1 MAGADDVYKY
11 VSLGDWKN
19 LTNEVMT
26 SFYLYGTPT
35 PPGDLNDRVRDP
47 HRNVAVVIDA
57 ASFMS
62 SGPGRYANPS
72 QVAFV
77 KMLFGPPEVLST
89 WVRKWDI
96 DTTKTWTVGEIKA
109 IILRKGGTLG
119 DFFTHSLQQYR
130 LDASS
135 SDYAQRTYIYN
146 SEKFDLSDSTKVNF
160 NTASPTGTPYMEDV
174 SFVPQNDNFD
184 FSGGGQITQAGNDIV
199 LKPAIDPQGIG
210 RQVGIVFDQNSI
222 GSVPV
227 RNLIYTKNTY
237 SDDSLAYRD
246 IELIPNVGAVY
257 ALPAMLG
264 VVNDLSTAN
273 VIEYQRDGGQ
283 IIYGSTGDDALSAP
297 SAWSKYI
304 LVGGAGNDT
313 LVGNNLA
320 DIFVA
325 GGGNNLLK
333 GGVGVDQYIISADG
347 GKNTIYDSGGNGNVF
362 VEGGAYKG
370 SANLVDGKNL
380 TWIDDDGKTQ
390 YQFERGVGG
399 KNVGTLTIS
408 GGRLGVGSVVINNF
422 DLNKA
427 ETNSAGYLGIR
438 FKEKIALAAGNRQ
451 ASDPFLGS
459 LDSAPDVA
467 TLAKGALQT
476 LTLFASASS
485 GVAQVVTLALAG
497 DSSLFKVMT
506 GTGLLDFV
514 AGALTVVIPAGAD
527 SIAVSLVYTGND
539 PGATAQL
546 TATLVDPNASPGDSP
561 ASSNAF
567 TVSFA
572 PSTNSSTVVDLSTQA
587 GALAYTQLDPN
598 QDVRIDNAR
607 HDNFGTTLIQGQN
620 GNDVIV
626 GGSNPLSQLTALHGG
641 AGDDRLY
648 AGSEIS
654 LGDAIA
660 QGEIDVPTGNSQ
672 LLLSGGNGDDQLIG
686 GAGNDVIFGGDGTD
700 TIVAGA
706 GNDIIFGDGDIGD
719 VGMFSG
725 SSADGSWIS
734 GTVDVSAG
742 QVPGF
747 NFTTRLGSYTG
758 QRDSVGGTVETTLYR
773 SFLLNPLAS
782 TDFTQLMGLSG
793 DDIAAAEP
801 GHQNYVGFSQYHS
814 GALSTNAGTG
824 DDVIYAGAGNDVVNA
839 GRGNDIVYGG
849 TGNDVIAGYQGD
861 DFIDGGDGDDILY
874 GDYLSSVDGPSTD
887 TTDVYG
893 HSVLTA
899 NTLDPSQH
907 GSDTL
912 IGGAGND
919 QIVGGGGSD
928 YILGGDGN
936 DTIYGDDVVAIGA
949 YAGDDYIDAGSGDD
963 KVIGGGGTDYI
974 LGGEGN
980 DFLVGDSPLEAAQY
994 QGNDYLDG
1002 GAGNDELR
1010 GGGGADTLLG
1020 GDGNDILI
1028 GDANETGDAIRTANN
1043 DDYLDGG
1050 AGDDYLDGQLG
1061 NDTLL
1066 GGDGSDVLYGGEGDD
1081 LLSGGT
1087 GSDVLHGGTGN
1098 DILDGG
1104 DGDDTLYGDDGDDT
1118 LYASKG
1124 NDLLAGGSGADRY
1137 VFADGTAQ
1145 SEMQD
1150 GVLQVHTAIDDSD
1163 GNSRIEFD
1171 AGVDASTIQAS
1182 LTADG
1187 QLVVRFGTD
1196 GAFALLQGPNA
1207 LGSVA
1212 FADGTVLSRRDFLN
1226 NYLSTARDLS
1236 GGNQEL
1242 DGSAV
1247 GDRLVATGGA
1257 TVAGGKGNDLIQLG
1271 GIGNTVVYQAG
1282 DGADLIRPTGGQ
1294 YAIRFGSNLSA
1305 DSLVV
1310 NVDGDALVLTFQ
1322 DEDGDS
1328 LRIEGAANRADLRPA
1343 TLQFGDGSSITFDT
1357 LLSNYRQVLSGTDGN
1372 DTLTASTHLA
1382 VGYDIFGGAGSDYLQ
1397 GGALSD
1403 MLAGGAGDDF
1413 LDGGQGDDVLIGG
1426 TGNDWL
1432 SDRYGANIFQFSAGD
1447 GSDQIAA
1454 ISAAS
1459 ILKFDATVVASA
1471 ASFSL
1476 EPSTNGWDLI
1486 VNYGNGDSVR
1496 VSNGV
1501 MLLDGKTPTTT
1512 FSGIQFGDGTLLTSS
1527 DILARMQGVQGQA
1540 TAGSDTLIGGGTDD
1554 LLDGGTGGD
1563 TLIGGAGSDTYR
1575 IHAGAGIDTII
1586 DSGTDQESIQFVD
1599 GVQATDLIVRQVGI
1613 DLYIGTKDRATGAL
1627 IRDYFANTQKTW
1639 NVTASGVAFDLQ
1651 GALAAPVTEV
1661 ERLRQA
1667 FEDRQF
1673 FDMKKRLADYGGVD
1687 GYERSQI
1694 SGRQPGWQYSGHPGV
1709 VNGSVVLA
1717 DRSLD
1722 EAVAN
1727 PTGSEAYADKGTTE
1741 ITTSGVSTYADIRYV
1756 QVPGRTYEIPQY
1768 YGQTGY
1774 SLPAGASSFWQT
1786 NPDGSRHL
1794 MVTEASHY
1802 EMRFFGNVTQAWTN
1816 TSTVRVFDHTVT
1828 LQNVTGTDDA
1838 ETFILNPADEYGNK
1852 GSRDFR
1858 GSISAGGGDDV
1869 IDLSAA
1875 QVNNQDWWSGPHSN
1889 SPNAVDVG
1897 YGAFVD
1903 GGEGND
1909 LIVGTEGKD
1918 FLVGGAGN
1926 DTLKG
1931 GMGADTYWIGR
1942 NAGDA
1947 DVIDDEGYVS
1957 SGFLDEAN
1965 AYGGVF
1971 PSDVLEFGP
1980 GIALTDLSYALLER
1994 QDQQGT
2000 ILRIFI
2006 NDSQHVDVTYDML
2019 KQSAPGQ
2026 VGIELYQFDS
2036 GQTLTL
2042 AQLLSAIQPST
2053 QHYGPVVNW
2062 SSDFDDYQWAVQ
2074 DDEFS
2079 MSIPSD
2085 LFMQAGTTNV
2095 GLAVTLA
2102 DGSPLP
2108 AWLQFDPET
2117 ATLSGQTPHG
2127 AAYYQLRVVATDS
2140 TGDQSVRNFTLN
2152 VAGDRISTEYN
2163 EDGSWQ
2169 TTVQDMDGNRTTT
2182 FYSADGTR
2190 LRDEWSKTNGTNGTD
2205 TFSANGSSVHTSD
2218 SNWTGHTVI
2227 TDDGQGNV
2235 THTYQTTWSYQNL
2248 VGSGVNDTFI
2258 VDHFGATIQEPAG
2271 GSNAVVKTSTN
2282 FTVPDNVNQ
2291 IVLTGNGYQRVVGN
2305 QANDS
2310 FAVSGVASASP
2321 ELVLGD
2327 GNNTVSGQNSN
2338 VTVYVGAG
2346 NNDVILGDGNN
2357 VVAVNLL
2364 QHTENAGNGDNEI
2377 YLGGGSNFVR
2387 VGNGNNT
2394 VGVGT
2399 GNNTIT
2405 VGSGNNTLYA
2415 GHGAGTNTITFGD
2428 GVNVVT
2434 VGDGA
2439 NTITGGGG
2447 NSTIWG
2453 GNGNNAITVGNGD
2466 DTIGL
2471 GDGANVVTTGDGA
2484 SHVSAGTGDN
2494 RITVGGGQNTVN
2506 VGAGSNTVIGGNG
2519 GDAVYAGDGA
2529 NHIQLGD
2536 GNDTIGLGVGDNT
2549 VDAGAGDNT
2558 IYAGRGA
2565 GNNIITATD
2574 GRNVVTVGDGANAVH
2589 LGNGDSAVYVG
2600 NGDNQITL
2608 GLGNNTIN
2616 GGNGANVL
2624 NAGAGN
2630 NTIWL
2635 GTGNNQ
2641 IVVGNGNNSVG
2652 VGSGSD
2658 SHNTIQVGDGTNS
2671 IAVAAGTNDIRVGNG
2686 ADAIQTGNGVNTIQ
2700 LGSGQVTLTNYG
2712 GQDTV
2717 NFASTVQDDQLWF
2730 AQDGNDLLV
2739 TVDGTLSNLRLTDWF
2754 NGATHAT
2761 LVAGD
2766 GHQLID
2772 SQVNSL
2778 VQAMAQFSPPPVG
2791 QTTLSQPQQDN
2802 LMPVIAASWR

>member
-1 MAGADDVYKY
+1 
-11 VSLGDWKN
+11 
-19 LTNEVMT
+19 
-26 SFYLYGTPT
+26 
-35 PPGDLNDRVRDP
+35 
-47 HRNVAVVIDA
+47 
-57 ASFMS
+57 
-62 SGPGRYANPS
+62 
-72 QVAFV
+72 
-77 KMLFGPPEVLST
+77 
-89 WVRKWDI
+89 
-96 DTTKTWTVGEIKA
+96 
-109 IILRKGGTLG
+109 
-119 DFFTHSLQQYR
+119 
-130 LDASS
+130 
-135 SDYAQRTYIYN
+135 
-146 SEKFDLSDSTKVNF
+146 
-160 NTASPTGTPYMEDV
+160 
-174 SFVPQNDNFD
+174 
-184 FSGGGQITQAGNDIV
+184 
-199 LKPAIDPQGIG
+199 
-210 RQVGIVFDQNSI
+210 
-222 GSVPV
+222 
-227 RNLIYTKNTY
+227 
-237 SDDSLAYRD
+237 
-246 IELIPNVGAVY
+246 
-257 ALPAMLG
+257 
-264 VVNDLSTAN
+264 
-273 VIEYQRDGGQ
+273 
-283 IIYGSTGDDALSAP
+283 
-297 SAWSKYI
+297 
-304 LVGGAGNDT
+304 
-313 LVGNNLA
+313 
-320 DIFVA
+320 
-325 GGGNNLLK
+325 
-333 GGVGVDQYIISADG
+333 
-347 GKNTIYDSGGNGNVF
+347 
-362 VEGGAYKG
+362 
-370 SANLVDGKNL
+370 
-380 TWIDDDGKTQ
+380 
-390 YQFERGVGG
+390 
-399 KNVGTLTIS
+399 
-408 GGRLGVGSVVINNF
+408 
-422 DLNKA
+422 
-427 ETNSAGYLGIR
+427 
-438 FKEKIALAAGNRQ
+438 
-451 ASDPFLGS
+451 
-459 LDSAPDVA
+459 
-467 TLAKGALQT
+467 
-476 LTLFASASS
+476 
-485 GVAQVVTLALAG
+485 
-497 DSSLFKVMT
+497 
-506 GTGLLDFV
+506 
-514 AGALTVVIPAGAD
+514 
-527 SIAVSLVYTGND
+527 
-539 PGATAQL
+539 
-546 TATLVDPNASPGDSP
+546 
-561 ASSNAF
+561 
-567 TVSFA
+567 
-572 PSTNSSTVVDLSTQA
+572 
-587 GALAYTQLDPN
+587 
-598 QDVRIDNAR
+598 
-607 HDNFGTTLIQGQN
+607 
-620 GNDVIV
+620 
-626 GGSNPLSQLTALHGG
+626 
-641 AGDDRLY
+641 
-648 AGSEIS
+648 
-654 LGDAIA
+654 
-660 QGEIDVPTGNSQ
+660 
-672 LLLSGGNGDDQLIG
+672 
-686 GAGNDVIFGGDGTD
+686 
-700 TIVAGA
+700 
-706 GNDIIFGDGDIGD
+706 
-719 VGMFSG
+719 
-725 SSADGSWIS
+725 
-734 GTVDVSAG
+734 
-742 QVPGF
+742 
-747 NFTTRLGSYTG
+747 
-758 QRDSVGGTVETTLYR
+758 
-773 SFLLNPLAS
+773 
-782 TDFTQLMGLSG
+782 
-793 DDIAAAEP
+793 
-801 GHQNYVGFSQYHS
+801 
-814 GALSTNAGTG
+814 
-824 DDVIYAGAGNDVVNA
+824 
-839 GRGNDIVYGG
+839 
-849 TGNDVIAGYQGD
+849 
-861 DFIDGGDGDDILY
+861 
-874 GDYLSSVDGPSTD
+874 
-887 TTDVYG
+887 
-893 HSVLTA
+893 
-899 NTLDPSQH
+899 
-907 GSDTL
+907 
-912 IGGAGND
+912 
-919 QIVGGGGSD
+919 
-928 YILGGDGN
+928 
-936 DTIYGDDVVAIGA
+936 
-949 YAGDDYIDAGSGDD
+949 
-963 KVIGGGGTDYI
+963 
-974 LGGEGN
+974 
-980 DFLVGDSPLEAAQY
+980 
-994 QGNDYLDG
+994 
-1002 GAGNDELR
+1002 
-1010 GGGGADTLLG
+1010 
-1020 GDGNDILI
+1020 
-1028 GDANETGDAIRTANN
+1028 
-1043 DDYLDGG
+1043 
-1050 AGDDYLDGQLG
+1050 
-1061 NDTLL
+1061 
-1066 GGDGSDVLYGGEGDD
+1066 
-1081 LLSGGT
+1081 
-1087 GSDVLHGGTGN
+1087 
-1098 DILDGG
+1098 
-1104 DGDDTLYGDDGDDT
+1104 
-1118 LYASKG
+1118 
-1124 NDLLAGGSGADRY
+1124 
-1137 VFADGTAQ
+1137 
-1145 SEMQD
+1145 
-1150 GVLQVHTAIDDSD
+1150 
-1163 GNSRIEFD
+1163 
-1171 AGVDASTIQAS
+1171 
-1182 LTADG
+1182 
-1187 QLVVRFGTD
+1187 
-1196 GAFALLQGPNA
+1196 
-1207 LGSVA
+1207 
-1212 FADGTVLSRRDFLN
+1212 
-1226 NYLSTARDLS
+1226 
-1236 GGNQEL
+1236 
-1242 DGSAV
+1242 
-1247 GDRLVATGGA
+1247 
-1257 TVAGGKGNDLIQLG
+1257 
-1271 GIGNTVVYQAG
+1271 
-1282 DGADLIRPTGGQ
+1282 
-1294 YAIRFGSNLSA
+1294 
-1305 DSLVV
+1305 
-1310 NVDGDALVLTFQ
+1310 
-1322 DEDGDS
+1322 
-1328 LRIEGAANRADLRPA
+1328 
-1343 TLQFGDGSSITFDT
+1343 
-1357 LLSNYRQVLSGTDGN
+1357 
-1372 DTLTASTHLA
+1372 
-1382 VGYDIFGGAGSDYLQ
+1382 
-1397 GGALSD
+1397 
-1403 MLAGGAGDDF
+1403 
-1413 LDGGQGDDVLIGG
+1413 
-1426 TGNDWL
+1426 
-1432 SDRYGANIFQFSAGD
+1432 
-1447 GSDQIAA
+1447 
-1454 ISAAS
+1454 
-1459 ILKFDATVVASA
+1459 
-1471 ASFSL
+1471 
-1476 EPSTNGWDLI
+1476 
-1486 VNYGNGDSVR
+1486 
-1496 VSNGV
+1496 
-1501 MLLDGKTPTTT
+1501 
-1512 FSGIQFGDGTLLTSS
+1512 
-1527 DILARMQGVQGQA
+1527 
-1540 TAGSDTLIGGGTDD
+1540 
-1554 LLDGGTGGD
+1554 
-1563 TLIGGAGSDTYR
+1563 
-1575 IHAGAGIDTII
+1575 
-1586 DSGTDQESIQFVD
+1586 
-1599 GVQATDLIVRQVGI
+1599 
-1613 DLYIGTKDRATGAL
+1613 
-1627 IRDYFANTQKTW
+1627 
-1639 NVTASGVAFDLQ
+1639 
-1651 GALAAPVTEV
+1651 
-1661 ERLRQA
+1661 
-1667 FEDRQF
+1667 
-1673 FDMKKRLADYGGVD
+1673 
-1687 GYERSQI
+1687 
-1694 SGRQPGWQYSGHPGV
+1694 
-1709 VNGSVVLA
+1709 
-1717 DRSLD
+1717 
-1722 EAVAN
+1722 
-1727 PTGSEAYADKGTTE
+1727 
-1741 ITTSGVSTYADIRYV
+1741 
-1756 QVPGRTYEIPQY
+1756 
-1768 YGQTGY
+1768 
-1774 SLPAGASSFWQT
+1774 
-1786 NPDGSRHL
+1786 

-1816 TSTVRVFDHTVT
+1816 TSTVQVFDHTVT
-1828 LQNVTGTDDA
+1828 LQNLTGTDGA
-1838 ETFILNPADEYGNK
+1838 ETFVLNPADEYGNK

-1869 IDLSAA
+1869 IDLSAT
-1875 QVNNQDWWSGPHSN
+1875 QVNNQDWWSGPHSD

-1957 SGFLDEAN
+1957 SDFLDEAN

-1971 PSDVLEFGP
+1971 PSDVLDFGP
-1980 GIALTDLSYALLER
+1980 GIALSDLSYALLER
-1994 QDQQGT
+1994 QDKQGT

-2095 GLAVTLA
+2095 ALAVTLA

-2271 GSNAVVKTSTN
+2271 GSNAVVKTSIN

-2310 FAVSGVASASP
+2310 FAVTGAASASP

-2600 NGDNQITL
+2600 NGNNQITL

-2739 TVDGTLSNLRLTDWF
+2739 TVDGTLSNLRLADWF

>member
-1 MAGADDVYKY
+1 MTLPSAELV
-11 VSLGDWKN
+11 
-19 LTNEVMT
+19 TNK
-26 SFYLYGTPT
+26 YLYGTDSRPVDILDPSVLNQQNNST
-35 PPGDLNDRVRDP
+35 DNSISVSAIEYMKDGAGRFVNSANFEWIEKFFNPIITLAPGVYSKEQ
-47 HRNVAVVIDA
+47 I
-57 ASFMS
+57 FE
-62 SGPGRYANPS
+62 
-72 QVAFV
+72 
-77 KMLFGPPEVLST
+77 LFGY
-89 WVRKWDI
+89 I
-96 DTTKTWTVGEIKA
+96 DPQTGQKTGYAGYIVNQVYLGTKDPDYAERAYIWGTTKFKVADGAEFVVNEDGSREILNFA
-109 IILRKGGTLG
+109 IQPDG
-119 DFFTHSLQQYR
+119 D
-130 LDASS
+130 
-135 SDYAQRTYIYN
+135 
-146 SEKFDLSDSTKVNF
+146 
-160 NTASPTGTPYMEDV
+160 
-174 SFVPQNDNFD
+174 DNFD
-184 FSGGGQITQAGNDIV
+184 FDGGPDSAIGNAALEPV
-199 LKPAIDPQGIG
+199 IDPSKIG
-210 RQVGIVFDQNSI
+210 RTVRLVFDSI
-222 GSVPV
+222 NEIPRATLTAADFIVDR
-227 RNLIYTKNTY
+227 RNLVSVGLIDKAEVGLAAVSAIEDLKNKLFSSGSQPTRFL
-237 SDDSLAYRD
+237 DEHNR
-246 IELIPNVGAVY
+246 P
-257 ALPAMLG
+257 
-264 VVNDLSTAN
+264 
-273 VIEYQRDGGQ
+273 
-283 IIYGSTGDDALSAP
+283 IIYGTNSNDAIGGFVTPSGVNLNQDKYYLGNWFLGGVLDLGLNSNLYPYLRNGVAYVAGNGNDSVVGTGRNDALYGGDGDDTLN
-297 SAWSKYI
+297 
-304 LVGGAGNDT
+304 GGAGNDT
-313 LVGNNLA
+313 L
-320 DIFVA
+320 A
-325 GGGNNLLK
+325 GGTGFDTYIIDDQSGNDTIIDGDGLGKIVFDGSALT
-333 GGVGVDQYIISADG
+333 GVGELQAQTSLS
-347 GKNTIYDSGGNGNVF
+347 TIWS
-362 VEGGAYKG
+362 E
-370 SANLVDGKNL
+370 
-380 TWIDDDGKTQ
+380 
-390 YQFERGVGG
+390 
-399 KNVGTLTIS
+399 TL
-408 GGRLGVGSVVINNF
+408 
-422 DLNKA
+422 
-427 ETNSAGYLGIR
+427 
-438 FKEKIALAAGNRQ
+438 
-451 ASDPFLGS
+451 
-459 LDSAPDVA
+459 
-467 TLAKGALQT
+467 
-476 LTLFASASS
+476 SS
-485 GVAQVVTLALAG
+485 GQQVR
-497 DSSLFKVMT
+497 
-506 GTGLLDFV
+506 
-514 AGALTVVIPAGAD
+514 
-527 SIAVSLVYTGND
+527 YYY
-539 PGATAQL
+539 
-546 TATLVDPNASPGDSP
+546 
-561 ASSNAF
+561 
-567 TVSFA
+567 
-572 PSTNSSTVVDLSTQA
+572 DLSTKDLLISAGGARVTVRNFAPNNLGIAGPQTPVPTITTPNSTVDLATQA
-587 GALAYTQLDPN
+587 GVDAFYQVSVD
-598 QDVRIDNAR
+598 QDIRIENAR
-607 HDNFGTTLIQGQN
+607 NSIYSFSAVGSGN
-620 GNDVIV
+620 GNDVMI
-626 GGSNPLSQLTALHGG
+626 GGADPLPQLMTLHGG
-641 AGDDRLY
+641 GGNDRLY
-648 AGSEIS
+648 AGTEIS
-654 LGDAIA
+654 LQDAIA
-660 QGEIDVPTGNSQ
+660 RGESDSPLGTSQ
-672 LLLSGGNGDDQLIG
+672 LVLSGGSGDDQLYG
-686 GAGNDVIFGGDGTD
+686 GAGNDVLFGGDGSD

-706 GNDIIFGDGDIGD
+706 GNDIIFADGDLGD
-719 VGMFSG
+719 AGMVEG
-725 SSADGSWIS
+725 LTKKTGKTSWID

-742 QVPGF
+742 QVPSF
-747 NFTTRLGSYTG
+747 SFYTTVGGSQE
-758 QRDSVGGTVETTLYR
+758 QRDSVGGTIVTEYHLP
-773 SFLLNPLAS
+773 FAINPLAS
-782 TDFTQLMGLSG
+782 TDFTPLM
-793 DDIAAAEP
+793 DITVADVEAANP
-801 GHQNYVGFSQYHS
+801 GHYAYTRFSSYHRN
-814 GALSTNAGTG
+814 GVLTTNAGTG

-839 GRGNDIVYGG
+839 GRGNDIVDGG
-849 TGNDVIAGYQGD
+849 TGNDVVAGYQGD

-874 GDYLSSVDGPSTD
+874 GDYLSFVSSPTVPITA
-887 TTDVYG
+887 YG
-893 HSVLTA
+893 HDVLTI

-919 QIVGGGGSD
+919 QIFGGGGND
-928 YILGGDGN
+928 YIVGGDGN
-936 DTIYGDDVVAIGA
+936 DIIFGDDVVAIGA

-963 KVIGGGGTDYI
+963 QVVGGGGSDYI
-974 LGGEGN
+974 LGGDGN
-980 DFLVGDSPLEAAQY
+980 DYLVGDSQYEAATY

-1066 GGDGSDVLYGGEGDD
+1066 GGDGNDVLYGGEGDD
-1081 LLSGGT
+1081 LLWGGT
-1087 GSDVLHGGTGN
+1087 GNDVLHGGTGS
-1098 DILDGG
+1098 DTLDGG

-1124 NDLLAGGSGADRY
+1124 SDVLVGGSGTDRY

-1145 SEMQD
+1145 SEMRD
-1150 GVLQVHTAIDDSD
+1150 GVLQVHTVIDDSD
-1163 GNSRIEFD
+1163 GDSRIVFD
-1171 AGVDASTIQAS
+1171 ASVDPSTIQAS
-1182 LTADG
+1182 QTPDG
-1187 QLVVRFGTD
+1187 QLVVRFGVE
-1196 GAFALLQGPNA
+1196 GAFALVQGPDA
-1207 LGSVA
+1207 LGSVS

-1242 DGSAV
+1242 DGSA
-1247 GDRLVATGGA
+1247 GDDRLVSTGGA
-1257 TVAGGKGNDLIQLG
+1257 TLSGGKGNDLIQLAG
-1271 GIGNTVVYQAG
+1271 TGNTVVYKGG
-1282 DGADLIRPTGGQ
+1282 DGADLLQPTGGQ
-1294 YAIRFGSNLSA
+1294 YAIRFGSGLSM
-1305 DSLVV
+1305 DRLVV
-1310 NVDGDALVLTFQ
+1310 DVDGNALVLKFQ
-1322 DEDGDS
+1322 GQEGDS

-1343 TLQFGDGSSITFDT
+1343 TLQFGDGSNFTFDT
-1357 LLSNYRQVLSGTDGN
+1357 LLSNYRQVLSGTDGD
-1372 DTLTASTHLA
+1372 DTLTASTQLA
-1382 VGYDIFGGAGSDYLQ
+1382 VGYDVLGGAGNDYLQ
-1397 GGALSD
+1397 GGNLGD

-1426 TGNDWL
+1426 TGKDWL
-1432 SDRYGANIFQFSAGD
+1432 ADQYGANIFQFSAGD

-1476 EPSTNGWDLI
+1476 EQSTNGWDLI
-1486 VNYGNGDSVR
+1486 VNYGNGDTVR

-1501 MLLDGKTPTTT
+1501 RLLDGKTPTTT

-1527 DILARMQGVQGQA
+1527 DILARMRGVQGQA
-1540 TAGSDTLIGGGTDD
+1540 TAGSDILIGGGTDD
-1554 LLDGGTGGD
+1554 VLDGGTGGD
-1563 TLIGGAGSDTYR
+1563 TLIGGAGSDIYR
-1575 IHAGAGIDTII
+1575 IHAGAGIDTIV
-1586 DSGTDQESIQFVD
+1586 DSGTDRESIQFVD
-1599 GVQATDLIVRQVGI
+1599 GIQTTDLIVRQVGN
-1613 DLYIGTKDRATGAL
+1613 DLYVGTKDRATGAL
-1627 IRDYFANTQKTW
+1627 VRDYFSNTQKTW
-1639 NVTASGVAFDLQ
+1639 SVTASGVAFDLQ
-1651 GALAAPVTEV
+1651 AALAAPVTEV
-1661 ERLRQA
+1661 ERLREA

-1687 GYERSQI
+1687 NYERSQI

-1709 VNGSVVLA
+1709 VNGSVVLQ

-1727 PTGSEAYADKGTTE
+1727 PTGSEAYEDKGTTE

-1768 YGQTGY
+1768 YGQSGY
-1774 SLPAGASSFWQT
+1774 SIPAGARSFWQF

-1794 MVTEASHY
+1794 MVTEAPHY
-1802 EMRFFGNVTQAWTN
+1802 EMRFFGNVTEAWTN
-1816 TSTVRVFDHTVT
+1816 TSTVQVFNHTVT
-1828 LQNVTGTDDA
+1828 LQNVTGTDAA
-1838 ETFILNPADEYGNK
+1838 ETFVLNPTDEYGNK
-1852 GSRDFR
+1852 GTLDFR
-1858 GSISAGGGDDV
+1858 GSISAGGGDDL
-1869 IDLSAA
+1869 IDLSAT

-1903 GGEGND
+1903 GGDGND
-1909 LIVGTEGKD
+1909 LITGTEGMD

-1931 GMGADTYWIGR
+1931 GIGADTYWIGR
-1942 NAGDA
+1942 NVGDA
-1947 DVIDDEGYVS
+1947 DIIDDEGSVS
-1957 SGFLDEAN
+1957 SQYLDEAN

-1980 GIALTDLSYALLER
+1980 GIALSDLSYALLER

-2006 NDSQHVDVTYDML
+2006 NDSQHVDVTYDTL

-2026 VGIELYQFDS
+2026 VGIELFQLDS

-2042 AQLLSAIQPST
+2042 AQLLSAIQPSI

-2095 GLAVTLA
+2095 ALTVTLG

-2117 ATLSGQTPHG
+2117 GTLSGQTPHG

-2140 TGDQSVRNFTLN
+2140 TGDQSVRNLTLN
-2152 VAGDRISTEYN
+2152 VAGDRISTDYN
-2163 EDGSWQ
+2163 ADGSWQ

-2190 LRDEWSKTNGTNGTD
+2190 LRDEWSKTNGTSGTD
-2205 TFSANGSSVHTSD
+2205 TFSADGSSVHTSD

-2258 VDHFGATIQEPAG
+2258 VDHFGATIQEPVS
-2271 GSNAVVKTSTN
+2271 GSNAVLKTSIN
-2282 FTVPDNVNQ
+2282 FAVPDNVNQ

-2310 FAVSGVASASP
+2310 FAVTGVASSSA

-2338 VTVYVGAG
+2338 VTVFVGAG
-2346 NNDVILGDGNN
+2346 NNDVILGDGND
-2357 VVAVNLL
+2357 VVVVNLL
-2364 QHTENAGNGDNEI
+2364 QHTENAGNGDNEV
-2377 YLGGGSNFVR
+2377 YLGNGSNFVR
-2387 VGNGNNT
+2387 LGNGNNT

-2405 VGSGNNTLYA
+2405 VGGGNNTLYA

-2484 SHVSAGTGDN
+2484 SHVSAGAGDN

-2519 GDAVYAGDGA
+2519 GNAVYAGDGA

-2536 GNDTIGLGVGDNT
+2536 GNDTIGLGVGNNV

-2565 GNNIITATD
+2565 GNNIITAAD

-2652 VGSGSD
+2652 VGSGTG